1 MTSPTTTLADADRK
15 LARRFADSI
24 YDEKVDPPARSEMLR
39 LVELGLLTEVA
50 PGQFAETP
58 ALRAHGF

>member
-1 MTSPTTTLADADRK
+1 MSSPMPTLSDADAK
-15 LARRFADSI
+15 LARRFADSV
-24 YDEKVDPPARSEMLR
+24 YDENVDPPVRAGMLR
-39 LVELGLLTEVA
+39 LAELGLLEEVA